1 MKNTNPKPCIHTGH
15 RKRLRETI
23 LKAGLKN
30 LDEIKI
36 LEFVLTLAIPRGD
49 VNETAH
55 LLLSEFKSISNILDA
70 SISDLQKVAGIG
82 ESTAEILTILPQLVD
97 FYIQDKAKH
106 QLCFANV
113 SQLAKYAKSLFA
125 DKKSEYVYAILLK
138 KDHATLA
145 HSQIIGKGDISCV
158 KFDLLEITKL
168 LISKNASAVA
178 FAHNH
183 PNGNCTPSSADVDA
197 TSRLK
202 TFVESFG
209 IFFVDSLIIGKD
221 EYFSFKLNQTYKF

>member
-1 MKNTNPKPCIHTGH
+1 M
-15 RKRLRETI
+15 RETI

-36 LEFVLTLAIPRGD
+36 LEFILTLAIPRGD

-70 SISDLQKVAGIG
+70 NISDLQKVAGVG
-82 ESTAEILTILPQLVD
+82 ESTAEILTILPQVVD

-145 HSQIIGKGDISCV
+145 HSQVIG
-158 KFDLLEITKL
+158 
-168 LISKNASAVA
+168 
-178 FAHNH
+178 
-183 PNGNCTPSSADVDA
+183 
-197 TSRLK
+197 
-202 TFVESFG
+202 
-209 IFFVDSLIIGKD
+209 
-221 EYFSFKLNQTYKF
+221 